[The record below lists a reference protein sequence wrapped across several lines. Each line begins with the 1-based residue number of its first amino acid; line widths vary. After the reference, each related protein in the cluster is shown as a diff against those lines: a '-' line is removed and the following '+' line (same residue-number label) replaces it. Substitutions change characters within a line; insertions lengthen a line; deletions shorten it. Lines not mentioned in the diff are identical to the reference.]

1 MQGIMSRISDAPV
14 EFTIAAVVV
23 VILLLGVWKIVKG
36 VARTVIMLAIVA
48 AVVAMLV
55 RMGKMD
61 KPDLPRVGSALT
73 R

>member
-1 MQGIMSRISDAPV
+1 MQGIMSRFTDSPA

-48 AVVAMLV
+48 AVVAVLV

-61 KPDLPRVGSALT
+61 KPELPRVGAALM